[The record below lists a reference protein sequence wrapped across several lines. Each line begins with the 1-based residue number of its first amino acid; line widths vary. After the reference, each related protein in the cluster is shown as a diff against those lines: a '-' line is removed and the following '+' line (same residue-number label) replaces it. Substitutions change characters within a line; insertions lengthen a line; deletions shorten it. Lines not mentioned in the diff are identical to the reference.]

1 MEEKELVNPLR
12 NTTITV
18 RFIPKEGAEL
28 DKNHVLYGGM
38 AETASRTYTV
48 PLIGSSNTLK
58 NVLTTDEKNFFE
70 HELGVNLS
78 VLNKKDNYWINFKV
92 RLTKGDNF
100 LDLSKVE
107 DYLKYKVLL
116 ANDKLICRSLEE
128 YEKRPLATYQYV
140 IIEEGDEMKVAVSKR
155 QIKKDCFKLAGKIS
169 DDFEMLK
176 TVCELLGKRPISAN
190 TQIAFLADKL
200 DEYIDENAE
209 EVYRILN
216 NPSLKSVVFIK
227 RCVSAGLIIKT
238 GDFYYLK
245 SGKSKTPMAEDGK
258 DPVIDNAVKY
268 LNNPKNQEIKFMLE
282 AQLKNP
288 NPVEENKD
296 SVGELV
302 EELAAIKSKDKKQK
316 D

>member
-1 MEEKELVNPLR
+1 
-12 NTTITV
+12 
-18 RFIPKEGAEL
+18 
-28 DKNHVLYGGM
+28 
-38 AETASRTYTV
+38 
-48 PLIGSSNTLK
+48 
-58 NVLTTDEKNFFE
+58 
-70 HELGVNLS
+70 
-78 VLNKKDNYWINFKV
+78 
-92 RLTKGDNF
+92 
-100 LDLSKVE
+100 
-107 DYLKYKVLL
+107 
-116 ANDKLICRSLEE
+116 
-128 YEKRPLATYQYV
+128 
-140 IIEEGDEMKVAVSKR
+140 MKVAVSKR

-302 EELAAIKSKDKKQK
+302 EELTAVKSKKQK